1 MNSRRLITTGSRAH
15 VTVRPAVV
23 ADSSAVT
30 EVLCESRRQF
40 LPYAPLAH
48 TDDEVRGW
56 LAEVLLPAGGVYV
69 AESGHQAVA
78 MLAVSTREKVDW
90 IDHLYVRPGWTGQGI
105 GALLLKVAHAKLK
118 PPVRLYTFQAN
129 SAARRFY
136 ERNGYQAVAFTDG
149 HGNEERCPDVLYE
162 RTAPSR

>member
-1 MNSRRLITTGSRAH
+1 MP
-15 VTVRPAVV
+15 VTVRSAVV
-23 ADSSAVT
+23 ADSSAVAQ
-30 EVLCESRRQF
+30 VLCESRRQH
-40 LPYAPLAH
+40 LPYAPMAH
-48 TDDEVRGW
+48 TDNEVRGW

-78 MLAVSTREKVDW
+78 MLAVSTMGEADW

-105 GALLLKVAHAKLK
+105 GALLLSVAHARLK

-129 SAARRFY
+129 SGARRFY

-149 HGNEERCPDVLYE
+149 HDNEERCPDVLYE
-162 RTAPSR
+162 WLGDE